1 MIIEPDLS
9 FARRPR
15 VPMIHA
21 VEAAECGLAC
31 IAMVACYH
39 GHQIDLVALRQR
51 FSVSLA
57 GSTLRNL
64 MQVAEPLGLGTR
76 PVRLEM
82 SDLPRIR
89 LPAVIHWDVNQ
100 FVVLTRID
108 RKTATIHDPA
118 RGVRKFSLAEFS
130 KHFTGAALEVS
141 PIDGFRKLRQK
152 TDIRLN
158 TLWSRMEGFW
168 GGFFQVLALSLTLQI
183 AAFGMPFQLQLVV
196 DEAIGRSDVDLLAV
210 LAIGFGF
217 LIVLQAL
224 IEMLR
229 GWSLQVFG
237 QSLVYQVV
245 GNLVRHLIRLPS
257 DYFEKRH
264 VGDILS
270 RMGSASA
277 IQDILTKGVVSSII
291 DGLMAVVSVTILF
304 IYSPRLA
311 SVVILAV
318 TLNFAV
324 SLAVF
329 PFLRRRMEEQL
340 MESARERSHI
350 METVRAAT
358 TIKLMGREAE
368 REAQWRNLYAN
379 VINASVAVGKYS
391 LSLAGVQSA
400 IAGIQFVL
408 VVYLGARAVIAGD
421 GFTVGMLVA
430 FLSFRQTFTDRAN
443 SLVDQ
448 LTQFRFLG
456 LHLERLSDIVSA
468 EREPSHVVGPGLS
481 VRGAIE
487 LRDISFRYGATDP
500 KVLES
505 VNLTIEPGE
514 YVAITGVSGG
524 GKSTLIKLMLG
535 IRAPTSG
542 EILLDGQVAKPAL
555 WRSWRERVGVVAQE
569 DRLLSGSVA
578 ENIAFFDADL
588 DMDRVEAAARA
599 AQVHDDIGRMPMQYL
614 SLIGDMGS
622 TLSGGQKQRILLARA
637 LYRRPSVLYLDEG
650 TANLDQHTELAIA
663 DLISTLPMTRI
674 VVAHRPALLRRAD
687 RVLTVKDGSL
697 HELNLVF
704 GSLGPS
710 QASAMPTGPESR
722 G

>member
-1 MIIEPDLS
+1 
-9 FARRPR
+9 
-15 VPMIHA
+15 
-21 VEAAECGLAC
+21 
-31 IAMVACYH
+31 
-39 GHQIDLVALRQR
+39 
-51 FSVSLA
+51 
-57 GSTLRNL
+57 
-64 MQVAEPLGLGTR
+64 
-76 PVRLEM
+76 
-82 SDLPRIR
+82 
-89 LPAVIHWDVNQ
+89 
-100 FVVLTRID
+100 
-108 RKTATIHDPA
+108 
-118 RGVRKFSLAEFS
+118 
-130 KHFTGAALEVS
+130 
-141 PIDGFRKLRQK
+141 
-152 TDIRLN
+152 
-158 TLWSRMEGFW
+158 
-168 GGFFQVLALSLTLQI
+168 
-183 AAFGMPFQLQLVV
+183 LVV

-217 LIVLQAL
+217 LVILQSL

-237 QSLVYQVV
+237 QSLVYQIV
-245 GNLVRHLIRLPS
+245 GNLVQHLLRLPS

-291 DGLMAVVSVTILF
+291 DGIMAVVSVAILF

-358 TIKLMGREAE
+358 TIKLMGREVE

-391 LSLAGVQSA
+391 LSLASVQSA
-400 IAGIQFVL
+400 IAGVQFVL

-468 EREPSHVVGPGLS
+468 EREPSDVVGPGLS

-500 KVLES
+500 QVLEN
-505 VNLTIEPGE
+505 VNLKIEPGE

-535 IRAPTSG
+535 VRAPTSG
-542 EILLDGQVAKPAL
+542 EILLDGQIAKPAL
-555 WRSWRERVGVVAQE
+555 WRSWREQVGVVAQE

-599 AQVHDDIGRMPMQYL
+599 AQVHDDIARMPMQYL

-637 LYRRPSVLYLDEG
+637 LYRRPSVLFLDEG

-663 DLISTLPMTRI
+663 DLISTLAMTRI

-687 RVLTVKDGSL
+687 RVLMVKDGNL

-704 GSLGPS
+704 GSLDAS
-710 QASAMPTGPESR
+710 QASAMPAGPESEASSR